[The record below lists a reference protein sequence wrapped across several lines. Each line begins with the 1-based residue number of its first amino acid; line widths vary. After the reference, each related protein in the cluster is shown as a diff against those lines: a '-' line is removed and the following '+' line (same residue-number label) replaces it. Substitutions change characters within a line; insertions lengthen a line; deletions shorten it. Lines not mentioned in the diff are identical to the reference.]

1 MYLIMRQTACRI
13 LAHVRGGVLSHA
25 LVTAAVL
32 LIAAVQA
39 VRHSIATRPGRHA
52 VVAAMNCQVQALQGQ
67 YSYDLSFSVNLIMR
81 NKDSS
86 WFELH
91 ESSLFPR
98 KNKEIR
104 IREGTL
110 PHHSF
115 VIDRMKNNLHIFCNV
130 ASRS

>member
-1 MYLIMRQTACRI
+1 MYLITRQTASRI

-25 LVTAAVL
+25 LVTAAVP

-52 VVAAMNCQVQALQGQ
+52 VVAAMNCQVQALQVQ
-67 YSYDLSFSVNLIMR
+67 YSY
-81 NKDSS
+81 KSS
-86 WFELH
+86 LCYLRTKGSSLLELH

-104 IREGTL
+104 IKEETL
-110 PHHSF
+110 ANHSF
-115 VIDRMKNNLHIFCNV
+115 VVDRMKNNLHIFCNF
-130 ASRS
+130 ARLS

>member
-1 MYLIMRQTACRI
+1 MYLITRQTASRI

-25 LVTAAVL
+25 LVTAAVP

-52 VVAAMNCQVQALQGQ
+52 VVAAMNCQVQALQVQ
-67 YSYDLSFSVNLIMR
+67 HSY
-81 NKDSS
+81 KSS
-86 WFELH
+86 LCYLRTKGSSLLELH

-104 IREGTL
+104 IREETL
-110 PHHSF
+110 ANHSF
-115 VIDRMKNNLHIFCNV
+115 VVDRMKNNLHIFCNF
-130 ASRS
+130 ARLS